1 MARKALP
8 TDSLDKLLD
17 EATAVREH
25 TRPHIRRA
33 AAKGRIGR
41 MPKTKHPS
49 VRAENRRAE
58 RRKAARDVETP
69 FSRNHD
75 AIVRYAASRG
85 VMLGHGFPP
94 LQAARLAAKM
104 AADVMEV
111 SKRDGVMPWT
121 VVSRALAGYLVDHA

>member
-25 TRPHIRRA
+25 TRPEVRA
-33 AAKGRIGR
+33 AKTRIGR
-41 MPKTKHPS
+41 MPKTKHAK
-49 VRAENRRAE
+49 VNARDRRSE
-58 RRKAARDVETP
+58 RTKANRDVETP
-69 FSRNHD
+69 FAKNHD
-75 AIVRYAASRG
+75 AVVRYAASRG

-111 SKRDGVMPWT
+111 SRRDRVMPWT
-121 VVSRALAGYLVDHA
+121 VVSRAIAGYLVDNA